1 MCPISYQALH
11 AYTEKVCLC
20 FIHCGSNYQLPCD
33 KLAVSAVE
41 LYKTHC
47 YFTDWKMDVLSLY
60 LSRSQNK
67 SMLELEKYGIFLQV
81 IYSKTNEH
89 GLECYNSELD
99 FINREG
105 GKQ

>member
-1 MCPISYQALH
+1 
-11 AYTEKVCLC
+11 
-20 FIHCGSNYQLPCD
+20 
-33 KLAVSAVE
+33 
-41 LYKTHC
+41 
-47 YFTDWKMDVLSLY
+47 MDVFSLY

-99 FINREG
+99 FINRKG